1 MLWKMKSQTIMSV
14 LDSKLG
20 KADKEQVKL
29 VSKKLTAKATQ
40 GALQDY
46 AMDTKIRLLMNG

>member
-29 VSKKLTAKATQ
+29 VSKKLTAKATK
-40 GALQDY
+40 GALQD
-46 AMDTKIRLLMNG
+46 TLWIQK